1 MSGDVKKKV
10 TKHSKG
16 QKIQSEQRET
26 IRSRQARMLVSEM
39 RRERKKKTLKY
50 AKGSKGYNRMQE
62 YKSNRE
68 IQILREN
75 LKILIK
81 TTVIE
86 MKKAFDGLLVEGT
99 WLRKVSDLEDVSTES
114 SKKQK

>member
-1 MSGDVKKKV
+1 
-10 TKHSKG
+10 
-16 QKIQSEQRET
+16 
-26 IRSRQARMLVSEM
+26 
-39 RRERKKKTLKY
+39 
-50 AKGSKGYNRMQE
+50 MQE

-86 MKKAFDGLLVEGT
+86 MKKAFDGLLVEWT
-99 WLRKVSDLEDVSTES
+99 WLRKVSDLEDISTES
-114 SKKQK
+114 SKTKKQREQRLIEQNRTFKDCGTPKKI